1 MGGEEKDEMEE
12 EGKKGRRGGKVNFDL
27 LSLFTAHVKSHLF
40 LWWSAG
46 ITVDGRSW
54 GSLHFLLGGLGAK

>member
-27 LSLFTAHVKSHLF
+27 LSLFTCEISPF
-40 LWWSAG
+40 LVVERRYHS
-46 ITVDGRSW
+46 
-54 GSLHFLLGGLGAK
+54 